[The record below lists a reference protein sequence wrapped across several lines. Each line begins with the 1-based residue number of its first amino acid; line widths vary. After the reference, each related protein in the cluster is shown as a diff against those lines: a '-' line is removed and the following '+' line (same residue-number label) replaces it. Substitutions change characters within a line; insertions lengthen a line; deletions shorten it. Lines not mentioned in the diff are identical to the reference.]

1 MSITNVPTSPSS
13 TLSSNYQSPVQATSS
28 KKKINPLVN
37 NHPDLIFAK
46 ILLTILS
53 ENKKSKDYYK
63 KINSNQDGHFTYK
76 VKPGISL
83 LDYLRRI
90 LKYVRIEYSTLIIAM
105 IYIDRIC
112 KEKVFLNEFNI
123 HRIMLIS
130 IYMAYTY
137 NEDCIYDNKYL
148 ALVSGLSK
156 SEMILLEED
165 FLDLIEFKLYVSE
178 GIYEQ
183 YKKYFFRDLTDN

>member
-1 MSITNVPTSPSS
+1 MSITNEPTSPSS
-13 TLSSNYQSPVQATSS
+13 TLSSNYQSPVQTTSS

-123 HRIMLIS
+123 HRVMLIA
-130 IYMAYTY
+130 IYMAYIY
-137 NEDCIYDNKYL
+137 NEDNVYDNKYL

-156 SEMILLEED
+156 AEMMTLQED
-165 FLDLIEFKLYVSE
+165 FLDLIEFNLFVSDE
-178 GIYEQ
+178 IFEQ
-183 YKKYFFRDLTDN
+183 YKKYFL